1 MENLRIYGRAPFKVA
16 VLHGGPGAPGE
27 MAPVAK
33 ELARFCGIL
42 EPLQTKDSING
53 QIQELKEIIEQ
64 HGELPIT
71 LIGWSWGAWLGWI
84 FAARYPALVKKLIL
98 VGSGPFEEHY
108 TKQLRETRLSRLTPE
123 EQIQRQQVFDPQASN
138 KDELF
143 ARLEKLTKKTDT
155 YAALPLSLEGEKI
168 KPQFAIYNGVWP
180 EAAALRKSGELLTY
194 GKLILCPVIAI
205 HGDYDPHPAEGVE
218 KTLKSVLK
226 NFKFVLLKQCGHT
239 PWTEKAAKDKF
250 YEILEKELRE

>member
-1 MENLRIYGRAPFKVA
+1 MKNLRTYGQAPFKVA

-33 ELARFCGIL
+33 GLSRVCGVL

-53 QIQELKEIIEQ
+53 QVQELKEVIEQ
-64 HGELPIT
+64 HGDLPIT

-108 TKQLRETRLSRLTPE
+108 TKQLRETRLNRLTPE
-123 EQIQRQQVFDPQASN
+123 EQVERQQIFDFQAPN

-143 ARLEKLTKKTDT
+143 ARLGELTKKTDT
-155 YAALPLSLEGEKI
+155 YAALPLSLEDEKI
-168 KPQFAIYNGVWP
+168 KPQVAIYNGVWP
-180 EAAALRKSGELLTY
+180 VAAALRKSGELLTY
-194 GKLILCPVIAI
+194 GAAITCPVIAI

-218 KTLKSVLK
+218 KPLKSVLK
-226 NFKFVLLKQCGHT
+226 NFKFILLKECGHT
-239 PWTEKAAKDKF
+239 PWIEKAAKDKF
-250 YEILEKELRE
+250 YEILEKELCE